1 MSKPSRV
8 RPSRSQKDFR
18 TGHCCVICAE
28 LIVRHELDTPKTYST
43 RQYCSRACER
53 KGKGTQAGWDAL
65 DAADPAG
72 ADRIDDVNE
81 WWDARCAGE

>member
-1 MSKPSRV
+1 MRRQRSMPWRSAAALV
-8 RPSRSQKDFR
+8 MLSLVAGCAIGTPGPADPCAVMRPLLPIDLTK
-18 TGHCCVICAE
+18 
-28 LIVRHELDTPKTYST
+28 
-43 RQYCSRACER
+43 
-53 KGKGTQAGWDAL
+53 AGWDAL